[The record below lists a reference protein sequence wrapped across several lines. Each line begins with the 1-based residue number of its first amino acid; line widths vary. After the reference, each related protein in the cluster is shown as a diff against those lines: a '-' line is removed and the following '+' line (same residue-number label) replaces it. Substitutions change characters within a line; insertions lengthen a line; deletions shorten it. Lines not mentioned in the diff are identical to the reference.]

1 VDVEKYLVAETL
13 QKLEGKEDLT
23 VDDVIQSTVET
34 VLENLDNPP
43 VEQDLGNIVQNGL
56 LVWLTLADR
65 GNTTLK
71 DVKDFVAKAE
81 TMAIED
87 TTIVQ
92 GSLELSYPVDPTT
105 IWKDS

>member
-1 VDVEKYLVAETL
+1 MDVEKYLVAEAL

-23 VDDVIQSTVET
+23 VDEVIQSTVET
-34 VLENLDNPP
+34 VLENLDTPP
-43 VEQDLGNIVQNGL
+43 IEQELGNIVQNGIQ
-56 LVWLTLADR
+56 VWLTLDDR

-92 GSLELSYPVDPTT
+92 GSLELSYPVDPTS

>member
-1 VDVEKYLVAETL
+1 MDVEKYLVAEAL

-23 VDDVIQSTVET
+23 VDDVVQSTVET

-56 LVWLTLADR
+56 LVWLTLDDR

>member
-1 VDVEKYLVAETL
+1 VDVEKYLVAEAL

-23 VDDVIQSTVET
+23 VDDVVQSTVET

-56 LVWLTLADR
+56 LVWLTLDDR